1 MRPNPS
7 KIPAVSTWIAASEN
21 GLPNEEIEH
30 MPQRVTGSVKWF
42 NAVKGYG
49 FLARDDGG
57 EVFVHQ
63 SALNGNGT
71 HALDEGQRVEF
82 IVAESQKGLQAQEVV
97 LLD

>member
-82 IVAESQKGLQAQEVV
+82 VVAESQKGLQAQEVV